1 MMHQLYLG
9 VDVAKDRLDVFHPSL
24 GPSQVVNQAKA
35 IRALVRTARRGGFWV
50 IFEATGGYDRTL
62 RETLEAADI
71 PFSRLNPG
79 RRATSPAPK
88 VCVFGLLAKTDRVD
102 ARMLAEFGRRMQPP
116 RTAATPAIRKQ
127 LQALASRRRQL
138 VEARK
143 EETTRLAQTADP
155 LVRADI
161 RAMITILAHHIRDFE
176 ARIAALVASDPDL
189 AQVARRMQGVPG
201 IGPIVAATL
210 IAELP
215 ELGRL
220 CRRRIAAL
228 AGLAPMAQDSGK
240 MRGRRSIR
248 GGRANVRSMLYIAA
262 LHDSRHG
269 AIFKAFRARLTAA
282 GKPVKIVLTATAHK
296 LLTILNAMMKSGQE
310 FRHATS

>member
-1 MMHQLYLG
+1 M
-9 VDVAKDRLDVFHPSL
+9 
-24 GPSQVVNQAKA
+24 
-35 IRALVRTARRGGFWV
+35 
-50 IFEATGGYDRTL
+50 IFEATGGYDRAL
-62 RETLEAADI
+62 REALEAADV
-71 PFSRLNPG
+71 PFSRLNP
-79 RRATSPAPK
+79 RQARDFARAS
-88 VCVFGLLAKTDRVD
+88 GLLAKTDRVD

-143 EETTRLAQTADP
+143 EEATRLAQTADP

-161 RAMITILAHHIRDFE
+161 RAMITILARHIRDFE

-220 CRRRIAAL
+220 SRQEIAKLVGVAPLNKDSGQLQGKRRIY
-228 AGLAPMAQDSGK
+228 
-240 MRGRRSIR
+240 
-248 GGRANVRSMLYIAA
+248 GGRTDVRIALYMSTLTAVRWEPA
-262 LHDSRHG
+262 LREHYQQL
-269 AIFKAFRARLTAA
+269 RAR
-282 GKPVKIVLTATAHK
+282 GKVAKVALVACMRK
-296 LLTILNAMMKSGQE
+296 LLGILNARRREELLAESGGV
-310 FRHATS
+310 FA

>member
-9 VDVAKDRLDVFHPSL
+9 VDVSKDRLDVFHPSL
-24 GPSQVVNQAKA
+24 GASQIVNEAKA
-35 IRALVRTARRGGFWV
+35 IRALVRTARRDGFWV
-50 IFEATGGYDRTL
+50 IFEATGGYDRAL
-62 RETLEAADI
+62 REALEAADV
-71 PFSRLNPG
+71 PFSRLNP
-79 RRATSPAPK
+79 RQARDFARAS
-88 VCVFGLLAKTDRVD
+88 GLLAKTDRVD

-143 EETTRLAQTADP
+143 EEATRLAQTADP

-161 RAMITILAHHIRDFE
+161 RAMITILARHIRDFE

-262 LHDSRHG
+262 LHASRHG

-282 GKPVKIVLTATAHK
+282 GKPIKLVLTATAHK
-296 LLTILNAMMKSGQE
+296 LLTILNAMMKSAQE
-310 FRHATS
+310 FKHATS

>member
-9 VDVAKDRLDVFHPSL
+9 VDVSKDRLDVFHPSL
-24 GPSQVVNQAKA
+24 GPSQVVNEAKA
-35 IRALVRTARRGGFWV
+35 IRVLVRTARRGGFWV

-62 RETLEAADI
+62 REALEAADI
-71 PFSRLNPG
+71 PFSRLNP
-79 RRATSPAPK
+79 RQARDFARAS
-88 VCVFGLLAKTDRVD
+88 GLLAKTDRVD

-143 EETTRLAQTADP
+143 EEATRLAQTADP

-248 GGRANVRSMLYIAA
+248 GGRANVRSMLTIAA
-262 LHDSRHG
+262 LHASRHG

-282 GKPVKIVLTATAHK
+282 GKPIKLVLTATAHK
-296 LLTILNAMMKSGQE
+296 LLTILNAMMKSDQE

>member
-9 VDVAKDRLDVFHPSL
+9 VDVSKDRLDVFHPSL
-24 GPSQVVNQAKA
+24 GASQIVNEAKA
-35 IRALVRTARRGGFWV
+35 IRALVRTARRDGFWV
-50 IFEATGGYDRTL
+50 IFEATGGYDRAL
-62 RETLEAADI
+62 REALEAADI
-71 PFSRLNPG
+71 PFSRLNP
-79 RRATSPAPK
+79 RQARDFARAS
-88 VCVFGLLAKTDRVD
+88 GLLAKTDRVD

-143 EETTRLAQTADP
+143 EEATRLAQTADP

-161 RAMITILAHHIRDFE
+161 RAMITILARHIRDFE

-262 LHDSRHG
+262 LHASRHG

-282 GKPVKIVLTATAHK
+282 GKPIKLVLTATAHK
-296 LLTILNAMMKSGQE
+296 LLTILNAMMKSAQE
-310 FRHATS
+310 FRHAAP

>member
-24 GPSQVVNQAKA
+24 GPSQVVNEAKA

-62 RETLEAADI
+62 REALEAADI
-71 PFSRLNPG
+71 PFSRLNP
-79 RRATSPAPK
+79 RQARDFARAS
-88 VCVFGLLAKTDRVD
+88 GLLAKTDRVD

-143 EETTRLAQTADP
+143 EEATRLAQTADP

-262 LHDSRHG
+262 LHASRHG

-282 GKPVKIVLTATAHK
+282 GKPIKLVLTATAHK
-296 LLTILNAMMKSGQE
+296 LLTILNAMMKSDQE

>member
-1 MMHQLYLG
+1 MHQLYLG
-9 VDVAKDRLDVFHPSL
+9 VDVSKDRLDVFHPSL
-24 GPSQVVNQAKA
+24 GPSQVVNEAKA
-35 IRALVRTARRGGFWV
+35 IRVLVRTARRGGFWV

-62 RETLEAADI
+62 REALEAADI
-71 PFSRLNPG
+71 PFSRLNP
-79 RRATSPAPK
+79 RQARDFARAS
-88 VCVFGLLAKTDRVD
+88 GLLAKTDRVD

-143 EETTRLAQTADP
+143 EEATRLAQTADP

-248 GGRANVRSMLYIAA
+248 GGRANVRSMLTIAA
-262 LHDSRHG
+262 LHASRHG

-282 GKPVKIVLTATAHK
+282 GKPIKLVLTATAHK
-296 LLTILNAMMKSGQE
+296 LLTILNAMMKSDQE